1 MQEVTIFIDESGDPN
16 LNTEL
21 SGTTLFYNI
30 TGIIV
35 ANKDLVEFERLHS
48 ELFGQHESKSSA
60 IRNSERRLRR
70 INKLSDLRFN
80 YTALTVDKSK
90 ILKESWLSHKRSY
103 IKYFHKRLFNRF
115 NRLYQSVR
123 IIADECGSNVFMDQ
137 CKKHYELKY
146 QPPMGPYISLPF
158 ENRFTFE
165 SANSKSWRGLQV
177 ADLIAG
183 TLRRIFESQ
192 EDESILQKIES
203 KKRCVELWPRTRN
216 ALLYNNLPENI
227 DEKIQETAINSVF
240 YFLGNS
246 SNSDDE
252 NIQMQ
257 VEVLDYLLGEFSR
270 DQNRYISSD
279 ELIEYLKT
287 FQGYSDI
294 SPHKFMFIIG
304 GLRSEGVA
312 VVSGPSGYKIPSS
325 HADVECYITK
335 VLGTVD
341 PYVTRLGKFR
351 ELFFEASNGTYD
363 IFDNDKLKS
372 IRQYLSR

>member
-1 MQEVTIFIDESGDPN
+1 MQEVTIFVDESGDPN

-21 SGTTLFYNI
+21 SGTTIFYNI

-35 ANKDLVEFERLHS
+35 ANNDLVDFERLHS
-48 ELFGQHESKSSA
+48 ELFGEHESKSSA

-70 INKLSDLRFN
+70 ISKLSDLKFN
-80 YTALTVDKSK
+80 YTALTVDKRKVWKDSG
-90 ILKESWLSHKRSY
+90 LSHKRSY
-103 IKYFHKRLFNRF
+103 IKYFHKRLFDRF
-115 NRLYQSVR
+115 NRLYGSVR
-123 IIADECGSNVFMDQ
+123 IIADECGSNVFMAQ

-146 QPPMGPYISLPF
+146 QPPMSPYISLPF
-158 ENRFTFE
+158 DNRFTFE
-165 SANSKSWRGLQV
+165 SANSRSWRGLQV

-183 TLRRIFESQ
+183 TLRRVYEKQ
-192 EDESILQKIES
+192 EDESILKVIES
-203 KKRCVELWPRTRN
+203 KKRCVEIWPRTRDVFIAN
-216 ALLYNNLPENI
+216 QLPENI
-227 DEKIQETAINSVF
+227 DEQIQETAINSVF

-287 FQGYSDI
+287 FQGYRDI
-294 SPHKFMFIIG
+294 SQHKFMFIVG

-312 VVSGPSGYKIPSS
+312 IVSGPSGYKIPNS

-351 ELFFEASNGTYD
+351 DLFFEASNGTYD
-363 IFDNDKLKS
+363 IFDSDKLKS
-372 IRQYLSR
+372 IRQYLTR